1 MNNPMVETVEEL
13 TRICD
18 ELNKT
23 YFEGKLPSP
32 MITVQKTRKGNLGH
46 CSTERCWTPNDDTKP
61 DDTNSFYEINFAAQA
76 LDRTPVEI
84 AVTAQHELIHLDHM
98 LKGVK
103 DCSGKIH
110 NKKFRAACEE
120 HSLVCEKDKATG
132 WGLTSATPEFE
143 EYVTNTLK
151 PDMKKIHY
159 FRQEPEKEAKPKE
172 PKVVYRVYCEECGKE
187 FKYKPKKK
195 DKNDFRKDF
204 GFICKNCN
212 SEMQIEEDE
221 E

>member
-1 MNNPMVETVEEL
+1 MKNPMIETVEEL

-46 CSTERCWTPNDDTKP
+46 CSTTKCWTPNDDTKP
-61 DDTNSFYEINFAAQA
+61 DDTNSFYEINFAAQS
-76 LDRTPVEI
+76 LDRTPVEL
-84 AVTAQHELIHLDHM
+84 AVVAQHELVHLDNIM
-98 LKGVK
+98 KNISDV
-103 DCSGKIH
+103 SGKLH
-110 NKKFRAACEE
+110 NKKFKQTAEA
-120 HSLVCEKDKATG
+120 HSLVCERDKKLG
-132 WGLTSATPEFE
+132 YGLTSATPEFE
-143 EYVTNTLK
+143 KFVTETLK
-151 PDMKKIHY
+151 PNMTKIHY
-159 FRQEPEKEAKPKE
+159 FRQEPEKESKPKE
-172 PKVVYRVYCEECGKE
+172 PKVVYRVYCDECGKE

-195 DKNDFRKDF
+195 DKNNFMEDF

-212 SEMQIEEDE
+212 STMQIEEDE